1 MMTTQYK
8 TRRVLAVCLIPALF
22 AAGCAKNKPDPA
34 PSQAFESE
42 TAMED
47 SKRTSQ
53 QEESIRQAALDA
65 ISQGT
70 AGGADAVDG
79 QDEAQAQDLEDPEM
93 QNIDGLSYVDGIL
106 IVNKKHGVPAD
117 YAPGVDPIAQ
127 EHLNELIAQMQ
138 ADGLDVS
145 WTTSNFRDYDYQS
158 QLYWGY
164 VNANGQEAADTFSAR
179 PGFSEHQTGLAFDL
193 KHNSGDLITAPAESQ
208 WLLDNCAR
216 YGFIV
221 RYQEGKES
229 ITGYQAEPWHLRY
242 IGDRAQEIMDSGLTL
257 EEYLGV
263 EGGTEY

>member
-1 MMTTQYK
+1 MKKKMKNAACITAACLGMTM
-8 TRRVLAVCLIPALF
+8 L
-22 AAGCAKNKPDPA
+22 AGCSKPDSGETTA
-34 PSQAFESE
+34 SSVLSSMSEMSTMTSSEEEARREEALNAIEEGKKAASSEIDES
-42 TAMED
+42 AV
-47 SKRTSQ
+47 Q
-53 QEESIRQAALDA
+53 NEE
-65 ISQGT
+65 
-70 AGGADAVDG
+70 
-79 QDEAQAQDLEDPEM
+79 
-93 QNIDGLSYVDGIL
+93 GLYYKDGIL
-106 IVNKKHGVPAD
+106 IVNKKHSVPAD
-117 YAPGVDPIAQ
+117 YAPGVDPTAQ
-127 EHLNELIAQMQ
+127 ERLNELIAQMQ

-208 WLLDNCAR
+208 WLLDNCAK

-221 RYQEGKES
+221 RYQKGKES